1 MPVNLTKGQRV
12 NLKKDAPNLKRLI
25 VGLGWDPIKGGGG
38 LFSRSAAM
46 DIDASVI
53 CIDDQG
59 RCESIVYY
67 GDLEHRSG
75 AIKHYGDNLT
85 GDGDGDDEQI
95 EIRLDD
101 FPAKITRLSIIINI
115 YEAYSRG
122 QHFGKVRNCFVR
134 AVDLDTGK
142 ELVHYDVDGQFDDL
156 TGIFVADVYRHNG
169 EWKFQ
174 AVGEGVKVRDIREMV
189 DMKCNR

>member
-1 MPVNLTKGQRV
+1 MAVNLQKGQRV
-12 NLKKDAPNLKRLI
+12 NLKKDAPDLKRLLI
-25 VGLGWDPIKGGGG
+25 GLGWDPIKGGI
-38 LFSRSAAM
+38 FSLAM

-53 CIDDQG
+53 CIDSNG
-59 RCESIVYY
+59 RKESVIYY
-67 GDLEHRSG
+67 GALEHRSG

-95 EIRLDD
+95 EIQLDKVPANIVRL
-101 FPAKITRLSIIINI
+101 AVIINI
-115 YEAYSRG
+115 YQAYERR

-134 AVDLDTGK
+134 AVDLSTSK
-142 ELVHYDVDGQFDDL
+142 ELVHYNVDGQFDDL

-174 AVGEGVKVRDIREMV
+174 AIGEGAKVRDISEMV
-189 DMKCNR
+189 AMKCNR